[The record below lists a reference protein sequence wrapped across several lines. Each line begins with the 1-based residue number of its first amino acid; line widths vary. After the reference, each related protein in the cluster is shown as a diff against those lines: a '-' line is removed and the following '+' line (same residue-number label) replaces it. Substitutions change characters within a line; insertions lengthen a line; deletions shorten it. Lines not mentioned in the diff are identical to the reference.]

1 MNLGSREPAS
11 VSAQSAACHG
21 LSAHVAVNVAAK
33 MMKVMSALTATFRME
48 RAVARMERTPVERQF
63 SSESVGKVRASGRC
77 PAAVVLRFRAQAP
90 LSRHATT
97 PSCIAK
103 AGDSRLAG
111 WLTSSVQQ

>member
-1 MNLGSREPAS
+1 MLENATVLEAACAMLGTATGQG
-11 VSAQSAACHG
+11 VQSAGGFCASKCINWG
-21 LSAHVAVNVAAK
+21 G
-33 MMKVMSALTATFRME
+33 TYRME
-48 RAVARMERTPVERQF
+48 RAVARMEQTLLERQ
-63 SSESVGKVRASGRC
+63 SSSGSVGNVCASGRC
-77 PAAVVLRFRAQAP
+77 PATVVLRFRAQAP